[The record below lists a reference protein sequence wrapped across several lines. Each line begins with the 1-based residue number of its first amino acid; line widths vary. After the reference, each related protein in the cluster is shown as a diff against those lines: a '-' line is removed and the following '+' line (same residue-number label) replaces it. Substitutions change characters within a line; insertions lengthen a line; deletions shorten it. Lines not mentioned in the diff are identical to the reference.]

1 MLAVDEESAP
11 RSTVGRPMR
20 IALCHKRLDERGG
33 TERDFHLTAKGL
45 SDLGHEIHLF
55 CSEFAIEPPSGT
67 FAHKV
72 PVLPFGRTAELWR
85 LALPAPT
92 IVHNSNC
99 DVVVGFGRMIAEH
112 VLTSAGGAAK
122 T

>member
-1 MLAVDEESAP
+1 MLAVDEDSAP

-45 SDLGHEIHLF
+45 KNLEHEIHLF

-67 FAHKV
+67 FPHKV
-72 PVLPFGRTAELWR
+72 PVLPFSSTAELWSFT
-85 LALPAPT
+85 LQAPKLVQT
-92 IVHNSNC
+92 FNADIV
-99 DVVVGFGRMIAEH
+99 
-112 VLTSAGGAAK
+112 
-122 T
+122 